1 MEGGRG
7 HGRPVASAL
16 CASLVVGMLAT
27 GAFGCGGS
35 GGGDSSTATHGITA
49 ITESTV
55 AAKRRSIAI
64 AAAAAEKCKDV
75 KPAKVER
82 PSYEAPA
89 QVVEKGEKLTAVVK
103 TSCGTFDIALN
114 TKWSPTAVNSF
125 VFLAEK
131 GFYDGLGFE
140 HAAFDTYV
148 EGGKPPG
155 AGGPGYS
162 VRGEIPESFIYR
174 HGVVAMM
181 HSKGPLGQA
190 GSIFFVVVASPWLDF
205 TTEHAPIGRIS
216 RGIGVAERIS
226 ELGPPDEYPG
236 GNIGSVGEVG
246 KLKQPV
252 VIERITIERT

>member
-7 HGRPVASAL
+7 HPRPVASAL
-16 CASLVVGMLAT
+16 CASIVVGALAT

-35 GGGDSSTATHGITA
+35 GDSSTASHVTTA
-49 ITESTV
+49 EESTV

-75 KPAKVER
+75 KPAKAEP

-89 QVVEKGEKLTAVVK
+89 QVVKKGERLTAVVK
-103 TSCGTFDIALN
+103 TSCGTFTFALN
-114 TKWSPTAVNSF
+114 MKWSPTAVNSF

-140 HAAFDTYV
+140 QASFDKYL
-148 EGGKPPG
+148 EGGKPRG
-155 AGGPGYS
+155 AAGPGYS
-162 VRGEIPESFIYR
+162 VKGEIPEGFIYR
-174 HGVVAMM
+174 HGVVAMV

-190 GSIFFVVVASPWLDF
+190 GSAFFVVVASPWLDF
-205 TTEHAPIGRIS
+205 TTENAPIGRIS
-216 RGIGVAERIS
+216 KGIDVAERIS
-226 ELGPPDEYPG
+226 ELGPPDKYPG
-236 GNIGSVGEVG
+236 GNIGTIGEVG

-252 VIERITIERT
+252 VIEGITIERT